1 MESQPPEK
9 IQAVLVYIRL
19 AVGAARDFRSLAC
32 EGLISHCIWETSTD
46 RRGCIWIENTTDPI
60 KVGCTSKYTYSVCV
74 WMRFIEANCWMGH
87 IIDARFLFSDR
98 HGAHQDERRQ
108 AALHSTLGREPC
120 GRRAGGGCF
129 DGSCRTQRTGD
140 AENMGLKIGYTRYA
154 PSVSAIFNG
163 RRMNQWI
170 EWGILLSDKAIWAI
184 HCIPV
189 VCFSRL
195 LSSVV
200 VFAPHE
206 DTRKLSIRSGPS
218 KIWSL

>member
-1 MESQPPEK
+1 M
-9 IQAVLVYIRL
+9 
-19 AVGAARDFRSLAC
+19 C
-32 EGLISHCIWETSTD
+32 
-46 RRGCIWIENTTDPI
+46 
-60 KVGCTSKYTYSVCV
+60 VCV
-74 WMRFIEANCWMGH
+74 NAKVEANCWMH
-87 IIDARFLFSDR
+87 QTLVVFSDVQR
-98 HGAHQDERRQ
+98 SPWGLPQDWDRRLG
-108 AALHSTLGREPC
+108 AALHSTLGRKPC

-129 DGSCRTQRTGD
+129 DGSWRTQLIG

-154 PSVSAIFNG
+154 PFVSAILIILNG
-163 RRMNQWI
+163 RMMNQWI

-206 DTRKLSIRSGPS
+206 DTRKLSIRSPS